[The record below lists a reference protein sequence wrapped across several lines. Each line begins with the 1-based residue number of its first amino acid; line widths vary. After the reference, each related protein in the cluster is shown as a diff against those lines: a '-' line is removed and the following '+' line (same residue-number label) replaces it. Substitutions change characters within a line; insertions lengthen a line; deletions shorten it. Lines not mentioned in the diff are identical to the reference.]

1 MSDKN
6 KQTVQHKMQALTEL
20 VAWFDSENFQLEE
33 AIEKFNQAQHL
44 AKEIEDHLTSLKNEV
59 EVIKQRFDS

>member
-20 VAWFDSENFQLEE
+20 VEWFDSENFQLEE